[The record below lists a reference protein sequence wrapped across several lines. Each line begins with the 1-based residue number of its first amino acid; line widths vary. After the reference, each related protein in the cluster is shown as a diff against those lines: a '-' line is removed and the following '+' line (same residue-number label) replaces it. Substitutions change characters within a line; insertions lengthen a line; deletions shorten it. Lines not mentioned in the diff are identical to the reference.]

1 MGALRQVSATG
12 DVITGVRRLYGVVLT
27 PAAALSTLE
36 VRDGS
41 GGPVLL
47 TLQAA
52 AGGSSVVSGLGEGVQ
67 FATAIHATLSGAG
80 ALAAFHYS

>member
-12 DVITGVRRLYGVVLT
+12 DVITGVHRLYGVVLT
-27 PAAALSTLE
+27 PAAAVATLE
-36 VRDGS
+36 IRDGS
-41 GGPVLL
+41 SGTVLL

-52 AGGSSVVSGLGEGVQ
+52 ASGSSVTPELGGCVQ